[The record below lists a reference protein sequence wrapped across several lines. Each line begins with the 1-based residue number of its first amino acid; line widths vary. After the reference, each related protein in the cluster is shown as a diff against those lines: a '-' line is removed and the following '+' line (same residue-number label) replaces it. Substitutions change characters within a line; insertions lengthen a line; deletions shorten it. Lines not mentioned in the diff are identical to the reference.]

1 MNYQNLKAIFRLCLV
16 LAGWGNPLSASASE
30 GPFGTCYINLPVY
43 NDVALV
49 EPDNS
54 IEPPFLLILQQTG
67 PAWEEPVRGRKKA
80 KQKFLVYRDTRVPL
94 PFDFAPT
101 FQISSFNPR
110 SNLTQAPSMT
120 DYLLKP
126 KPDHDIDAQFRYKK
140 EDIPRLGRK
149 FDTAPKFLRLY
160 PKMVARTTEE
170 IVDSDNV
177 AFQAAA
183 PVKRPNEEG
192 KIVLQTTP
200 YFTTDNQSYYKL
212 EIGKRFNDP
221 FRTLIFEKSENRAHQ
236 FKCGFRYDKYRE
248 EDDKGKGKSDGKD
261 EEADEDEEAE

>member
-1 MNYQNLKAIFRLCLV
+1 MNYKTMKAIFPLCLV
-16 LAGWGNPLSASASE
+16 LAGWGNPLSANASE
-30 GPFGTCYINLPVY
+30 GPFGTCYINLPNY
-43 NDVALV
+43 RDVALV

-54 IEPPFLLILQQTG
+54 IEPPFLLLLRQTG
-67 PAWEEPVRGRKKA
+67 PSWEEPVEGKKMG
-80 KQKFLVYRDTRVPL
+80 KQKFLLYRDTRKPL

-101 FQISSFNPR
+101 FQISNFNPR
-110 SNLTQAPSMT
+110 SNLSRVPSMT
-120 DYLLKP
+120 DYLLEP
-126 KPDHDIDAQFRYKK
+126 ASDHEIDVQFRYKN

-149 FDTAPKFLRLY
+149 FDRAPKFLRLY

-177 AFQAAA
+177 AFQSAA

-200 YFTTDNQSYYKL
+200 YYTTDNQSYYKL
-212 EIGKRFNDP
+212 EIGERFKDP
-221 FRTLIFEKSENRAHQ
+221 FRTLIFEKSENKANQ

-248 EDDKGKGKSDGKD
+248 ED
-261 EEADEDEEAE
+261 EEAAQ